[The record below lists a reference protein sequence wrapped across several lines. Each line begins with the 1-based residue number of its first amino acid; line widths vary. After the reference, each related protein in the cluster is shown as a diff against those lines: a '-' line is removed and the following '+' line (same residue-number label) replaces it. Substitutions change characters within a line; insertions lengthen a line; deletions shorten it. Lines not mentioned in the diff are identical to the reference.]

1 MKRTASAQME
11 HWDATLA
18 RALSAGGRP
27 LRTLRDAGLYLT
39 DNYELLSPS
48 LALEDAIDLLGR
60 VTLPIRWRTFKGRV
74 ICWAIHP
81 ATMSRAG

>member
-60 VTLPIRWRTFKGRV
+60 AAETGDHADIV
-74 ICWAIHP
+74 A
-81 ATMSRAG
+81 ATEQVARFLRSRFN